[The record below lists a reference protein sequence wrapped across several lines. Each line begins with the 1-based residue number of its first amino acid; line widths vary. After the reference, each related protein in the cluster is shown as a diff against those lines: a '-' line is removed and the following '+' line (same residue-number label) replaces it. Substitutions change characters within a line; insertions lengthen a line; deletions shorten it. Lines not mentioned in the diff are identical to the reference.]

1 MLVRGLNTKGINMTY
16 HSKDG
21 HEFIGLRSLHN
32 GHRQIVYDAASGQRV
47 VVKLGDRTTSAQI
60 IDEALQEGIRS
71 ARVLPG
77 VLTALHKRNIR
88 FDLLD

>member
-1 MLVRGLNTKGINMTY
+1 MTY

-21 HEFIGLRSLHN
+21 HEFIGLRSLQN

-47 VVKLGDRTTSAQI
+47 VVKLGDRTTSTKI

-71 ARVLPG
+71 ARVLSG

-88 FDLLD
+88 FELVD